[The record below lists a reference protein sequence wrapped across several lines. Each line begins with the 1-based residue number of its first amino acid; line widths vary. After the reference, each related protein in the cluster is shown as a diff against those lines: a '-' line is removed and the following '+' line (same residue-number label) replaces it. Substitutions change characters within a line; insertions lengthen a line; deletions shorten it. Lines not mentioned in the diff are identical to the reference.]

1 MSNIRSETHVP
12 SRKQPFHLSRSVSQT
27 VVETEV
33 DEKWAI
39 TEGFNSGSVITLQI
53 SDFPSF
59 ISTLFIAAAFLS
71 ENKMISLRQY
81 NARNNRF
88 GQTFA
93 EAWWA
98 WLTITEFH
106 CGFTPLFFPLVHLFI
121 CYSKWQWVLPG
132 GGVGWW
138 GWWVRS
144 DGSTKKLVWTEKK
157 SFFITATGGPRWLF
171 NVEGASE
178 RKHTPSCLGIR
189 RWQQGSDL
197 PPRAPVCLRCNCRT
211 SRANTIFKTC
221 GFECE
226 CVYM

>member
-1 MSNIRSETHVP
+1 MRKSCCLSCEDSFVSEVWRQQKHITQNVDCSSWEREKVEVKYQVP
-12 SRKQPFHLSRSVSQT
+12 SRKKLPFYLSRSVSQT

-39 TEGFNSGSVITLQI
+39 TEGFDFGSVITLQI

-59 ISTLFIAAAFLS
+59 ISRLFIAAAFLS

-106 CGFTPLFFPLVHLFI
+106 CGFSLLFFSPSSI
-121 CYSKWQWVLPG
+121 YSSVILNGSGFAGGDVG
-132 GGVGWW
+132 GGKMWW
-138 GWWVRS
+138 F
-144 DGSTKKLVWTEKK
+144 DK
-157 SFFITATGGPRWLF
+157 SACMNWDETTL
-171 NVEGASE
+171 
-178 RKHTPSCLGIR
+178 
-189 RWQQGSDL
+189 
-197 PPRAPVCLRCNCRT
+197 
-211 SRANTIFKTC
+211 
-221 GFECE
+221 
-226 CVYM
+226 